1 MPTPKKAAAKK
12 AAPAKKTPAAK
23 KAAAPAKKTAA
34 KAPAKKAAPAA
45 KKAAPAKQAA
55 SAQKAAPAAK
65 KAAPVKKPAPVKKE
79 APVTKA
85 AAAKSAA
92 PAAKAAPAPAPPTP
106 AAPAVKKAVPK
117 KAGAPLDKFQE
128 GQKAALLEE
137 RDTYIRQAGALRA
150 EADELARDREPG
162 DVQFDEESGQ
172 GDTMNVERE
181 RDLALSAQAM
191 AAVEEIDKAL
201 EKLDLGTY
209 GICERCGQAIP
220 KERLKAIP
228 WAALCVQCKSGG
240 LSRR

>member
-1 MPTPKKAAAKK
+1 
-12 AAPAKKTPAAK
+12 
-23 KAAAPAKKTAA
+23 
-34 KAPAKKAAPAA
+34 
-45 KKAAPAKQAA
+45 
-55 SAQKAAPAAK
+55 
-65 KAAPVKKPAPVKKE
+65 
-79 APVTKA
+79 
-85 AAAKSAA
+85 
-92 PAAKAAPAPAPPTP
+92 
-106 AAPAVKKAVPK
+106 VPK

-128 GQKAALLEE
+128 GQKVALLEE
-137 RDTYIRQAGALRA
+137 RATYVRQAGALRA

-191 AAVEEIDKAL
+191 AAVDEIDVAL